1 MLEQFNEL
9 LKMKNV
15 LNEKNSDEQ
24 IRVSLFIELGELMN
38 EVFKNRKDDVY
49 SHEDKLL
56 KYVEA
61 LYFALVLTNLSKAKG
76 KYDDIYET
84 YDDLTHLDYSW
95 IMYLIMNE
103 CFDETSDLNMI
114 LSNLFILGNKLGF
127 TWEEIYKTY
136 KYKKGS

>member
-1 MLEQFNEL
+1 MSEQLNEL

-38 EVFKNRKDDVY
+38 EVVKNRKDDVY

-61 LYFALVLTNLSKAKG
+61 LYFALVLTNRSKAKG

-136 KYKKGS
+136 KYKKGG

>member
-38 EVFKNRKDDVY
+38 EIYKNRKDDVY

-61 LYFALVLTNLSKAKG
+61 LYFTLVLTNRSKAKG

-84 YDDLTHLDYSW
+84 YDDLTHLYYSW

-136 KYKKGS
+136 KYKKGG